1 MPYTPPLGNAVALRI
16 DGAYSAPA
24 GNLVALALR
33 DPGPPLPPVVRYT
46 SRAFAAPWAVAEACQ
61 RSTRLRL
68 GTGASVG
75 RAIALRW
82 SHGGATRRDLDIPLS
97 IAPQQQ
103 RSAPVP
109 WGHGPSVARASG
121 VGWARIERSGAGA
134 GFLWSRPGGHG
145 HGAGIQWSAPPPR
158 PFAAGA
164 AWSLPAAL
172 LRGIGASWHVPE
184 SRRRRW
190 WLPWERARRVRWQF
204 NGPGVDPPGPPEPP
218 HYTPPAGNRV
228 RLNLTCPQLSHESP
242 NVAVPLGPAACY
254 WAWPRQRTYMILNT
268 ATVVRLPERTPI
280 DVQSITMRASVDDV
294 VWSFA
299 FSLANPAHLA
309 LLLADAGGPKVVEIA
324 VNGYVW
330 TALVEGYSQD
340 RQFPGRSVSLN
351 GRSQCALLDAPYAP
365 ARSMVQTAERQAR
378 QLVDEEL
385 NLTGFTA
392 TYDTLTWLV
401 PGGTW
406 HYDGKTPI
414 AAVRD
419 IAAAAGA
426 VAQSDTWDKV
436 IRIVPRYPVS
446 PWDWPTSAPDRQ
458 IQDDIIL
465 RDQMR
470 IASKPLYD
478 YVLVSGEQIGVS
490 DPILRAGS
498 AGEVRAPMIVDPL
511 VTTHPVALER
521 GRNVLADRG
530 EQATVDVT
538 IPLFPAGTVGQ
549 PGLVLPLH
557 LVEIV
562 EPTPWKG
569 LAVAIEVQVQVS
581 SDALVVEHTVT
592 LERHFSDAN

>member
-1 MPYTPPLGNAVALRI
+1 MPYTPPLGNAVALRLE
-16 DGAYSAPA
+16 GAYSAPA

-46 SRAFAAPWAVAEACQ
+46 ERAFAAPWSASGRRQ
-61 RSTRLRL
+61 RSARLRL
-68 GTGASVG
+68 GAGASVE
-75 RAIALRW
+75 RATALRW
-82 SHGGATRRDLDIPLS
+82 SHGDVTRRDLDMPLS
-97 IAPQQQ
+97 IAPAQQ
-103 RSAPVP
+103 RSAQAP
-109 WGHGPSVARASG
+109 WGHGANVARASSA
-121 VGWARIERSGAGA
+121 GWARIERSAAGVSLA
-134 GFLWSRPGGHG
+134 WSLPAVRGRAADVH
-145 HGAGIQWSAPPPR
+145 WTAPPPR
-158 PFAAGA
+158 PFANAM
-164 AWSLPAAL
+164 AWSVPAAL
-172 LRGIGASWHVPE
+172 GREIGTAWVVPE

-204 NGPGVDPPGPPEPP
+204 TGPGVEPPEPPEPP

-228 RLNLTCPQLSHESP
+228 RLNLTCPQLLHESP
-242 NVAVPLGPAACY
+242 NVVVPLGPAACY

-340 RQFPGRSVSLN
+340 RQFPGRSVSVS

-365 ARSMVQTAERQAR
+365 ARSKVQTAERQAQ

-385 NLTGFTA
+385 NLTEFTA

-426 VAQSDTWDKV
+426 VAQSDAWDKV
-436 IRIVPRYPVS
+436 IRIAPRYPVS

-478 YVLVSGEQIGVS
+478 YVLVSGEQVGVS

-498 AGEVRAPMIVDPL
+498 AGEVRAPMVVDPL

-521 GRNVLADRG
+521 GRNVLAGRG

-562 EPTPWKG
+562 EPAPWKG
-569 LAVAIEVQVQVS
+569 LAVAAEVQVQVS
-581 SDALVVEHTVT
+581 SGALVVEHTVT
-592 LERHFSDAN
+592 VERHFSDAN